1 VGGVFRWGWNGRGP
15 GPGTDSNRVLASLR
29 EMPWEGYRALVADIF
44 RRRGHVVFE
53 AEGPDSDVIDWEV
66 SYPREIGGFADLSCG
81 PMSDGRGRLIVNCQ
95 LRGMSQ
101 IPPEPL
107 EEMVQVA
114 GRNGADAALLV
125 TDGDFSAE
133 ARRFAEGRSL
143 ILVDGGALF
152 ELVLELTLGDERDRR
167 LGARLAKLFSGPTVH

>member
-1 VGGVFRWGWNGRGP
+1 MFRRGWNGRGRAA
-15 GPGTDSNRVLASLR
+15 GSDSNRVLASLR
-29 EMPWEGYRALVADIF
+29 EMPWDGYRALVADIF

-66 SYPREIGGFADLSCG
+66 SYPREIRGFAEFSMG
-81 PMSDGRGRLIVNCQ
+81 PLSDGRGRLIVNCQ

-114 GRNGADAALLV
+114 GRNGADAVLLV

-133 ARRFAEGRSL
+133 AQRFADTHSL
-143 ILVDGGALF
+143 ILVDGNALF

-167 LGARLAKLFSGPTVH
+167 LGARLARLFGGTSSN